1 MKYNKL
7 VRDNIPAIIEAS
19 GKKCIYKKVEG
30 EEYNSY
36 LKRKLLEEVNEFLNA
51 STIEERQEEMVDIT
65 GILVN
70 LCRVYNLDPSKL
82 YALDIK
88 KRLEK
93 GDFLKGF
100 VLLEV
105 ANEC

>member
-1 MKYNKL
+1 MKYDKL
-7 VRDNIPAIIEAS
+7 VRDNIPEIIKAA
-19 GKKCIYKKVEG
+19 GKKCIYKIVEG

-51 STIEERQEEMVDIT
+51 STIEEHHEEMVDII

-70 LCRVYNLDPSKL
+70 LCRVYNLDPRKL
-82 YALDIK
+82 FALDIK

-105 ANEC
+105 TNEC